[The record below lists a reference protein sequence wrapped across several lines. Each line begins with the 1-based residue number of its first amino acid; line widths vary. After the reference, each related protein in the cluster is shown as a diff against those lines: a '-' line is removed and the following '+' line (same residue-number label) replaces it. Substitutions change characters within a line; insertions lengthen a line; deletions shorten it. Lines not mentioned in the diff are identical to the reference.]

1 MSVVPAFCLSIRSN
15 RHGVC
20 RSYMCASNSGAGPDE
35 KKTSIEVNKQATV
48 YRTELNGERDV
59 IDAIY
64 SE

>member
-1 MSVVPAFCLSIRSN
+1 
-15 RHGVC
+15 
-20 RSYMCASNSGAGPDE
+20 MCASNSGAGPDE